1 MSEKRGLLSALFGK
15 KGGCCDMQI
24 VEDEAQD
31 EGCGG
36 KPEETCCT
44 GETKT
49 EPRDANGTGCCC
61 KGGA

>member
-31 EGCGG
+31 EGHGG
-36 KPEETCCT
+36 EPGETCCAC
-44 GETKT
+44 ETKT
-49 EPRDANGTGCCC
+49 EPRDASGTGCRCN
-61 KGGA
+61 GGA

>member
-36 KPEETCCT
+36 KPGETCCA

-49 EPRDANGTGCCC
+49 EPHDANGTGCCC
-61 KGGA
+61 NGGA

>member
-1 MSEKRGLLSALFGK
+1 MSEKKGLLSALFGK
-15 KGGCCDMQI
+15 KDGCCDMQI

-36 KPEETCCT
+36 KPGETCCA

-49 EPRDANGTGCCC
+49 EPRDANETGCCRN
-61 KGGA
+61 GGA

>member
-31 EGCGG
+31 EGRGG
-36 KPEETCCT
+36 KPEETCCAC
-44 GETKT
+44 ETKT